1 MSRVAKPK
9 LFKIRTALYRFFC
22 AKIIVQGGKAV
33 KKEAETISRL
43 VKKRRD
49 LWQRHKDI
57 NEDKELCSAIAD
69 KILDTEGLRK
79 AVLESPE
86 LLIEACFTITDKN
99 GKTVPFFFNE
109 VQSDFVRQ
117 IQTQGRQKPYF
128 ILKGRQQGFTTLITA
143 IMLSYCIVKRNF
155 SGFIVADRGDNTK
168 SIFND
173 KAKSMYNSLPKRLQP
188 TEKFNS
194 SRELYFDKLNSS
206 LRVATA
212 SSNIGRSRTLSFI
225 HYSEVAFY
233 KCPLADLQKSI
244 AEAAT
249 KDALCI
255 YETTANGFNEA
266 RTLWESGACINLF
279 YEWYKNKEYTSCD
292 YEALN
297 TSDAWLKSRLLAL
310 EKRGLDKGQL
320 AWYAK
325 KYHSYIDKSAIRQEY
340 PISPEEAFVT
350 SGECVF
356 DTERI
361 SNHLAS
367 LDVKAKTGY
376 FTYTLKPQPIY
387 SPGGELVSYKKVI
400 TNINF
405 VESNTGYISI
415 VEEPRSKKQGHITFS
430 CPYVIGAD
438 TAGSGEDYFTAK
450 VLDNTNGKCVATL
463 HIKNIDEDLFAHQ
476 LYCLGTFYHTA
487 LIGVEI
493 NYSAHPVRVLCEL
506 GYKNIYARRQ
516 VASDSKEL
524 EYGFLTTS
532 LTRPLI
538 ISNLVSL
545 MREKIEL
552 ETDRKTL
559 LEMTTFV
566 KKPNGRPSA
575 LDGSHDDL
583 VMASAI
589 AHYIAE
595 GYTHKEIISDN
606 SSEFLNSNFSQPYLQ
621 KETYMEW

>member
-1 MSRVAKPK
+1 M
-9 LFKIRTALYRFFC
+9 
-22 AKIIVQGGKAV
+22 
-33 KKEAETISRL
+33 KKEATTISRL
-43 VKKRRD
+43 VKKRRA
-49 LWQRHKDI
+49 LWEKHRDI
-57 NEDKELCSAIAD
+57 NLDRELCEAIAD
-69 KILDTEGLRK
+69 KILDTKELRDLVQK
-79 AVLESPE
+79 SPE
-86 LLIEACFTITDKN
+86 LLIEACFVITDKSGN
-99 GKTVPFFFNE
+99 TVPFFFNE
-109 VQSDFVRQ
+109 VQSDFIHQ

-128 ILKGRQQGFTTLITA
+128 ILKGRQQGFTTLVTA
-143 IMLSYCIVKRNF
+143 IMLSYCIVRRNF

-173 KAKSMYNSLPKRLQP
+173 KAKSMYNSLPTRLQP

-279 YEWYKNKEYTSCD
+279 YEWYKSKEYTSND

-297 TSDAWLKSRLLAL
+297 TNDTWLKSRLLAL

-356 DTERI
+356 DTEKI
-361 SNHLAS
+361 SNYLAGYDIRS
-367 LDVKAKTGY
+367 KRGY
-376 FTYTLKPQPIY
+376 FTYKLTPQPIF
-387 SPGGELVSYKKVI
+387 SAGGELVSYKNVI
-400 TNINF
+400 TNISF
-405 VESNTGYISI
+405 VESKTGYISI
-415 VEEPRSKKQGHITFS
+415 VEEPFARKQGCITFFR
-430 CPYVIGAD
+430 PYVIGAD

-450 VLDNTNGKCVATL
+450 VLDNTSGKCVATL

-476 LYCLGTFYHTA
+476 LYCLGTYYHTA

-506 GYKNIYARRQ
+506 GYKNLYTRKQAGGSITQEA
-516 VASDSKEL
+516 
-524 EYGFLTTS
+524 YGFLTTA

-552 ETDRKTL
+552 ETDRQTL

-566 KKPNGRPSA
+566 KKPNCRPSA
-575 LDGSHDDL
+575 LEGSHDDL

-595 GYTHKEIISDN
+595 GYTHKEIVSDN

>member
-1 MSRVAKPK
+1 M
-9 LFKIRTALYRFFC
+9 
-22 AKIIVQGGKAV
+22 
-33 KKEAETISRL
+33 KKEATTISRL
-43 VKKRRD
+43 VKKRRA
-49 LWQRHKDI
+49 LWEKHRDI
-57 NEDKELCSAIAD
+57 NLDRELCEAIAD
-69 KILDTEGLRK
+69 KILDTKELRELVQK
-79 AVLESPE
+79 SPE
-86 LLIEACFTITDKN
+86 LLIEACFVITDKSGN
-99 GKTVPFFFNE
+99 TVPFFFNE
-109 VQSDFVRQ
+109 VQSDFIHQ

-128 ILKGRQQGFTTLITA
+128 ILKGRQQGFTTLVTA
-143 IMLSYCIVKRNF
+143 IMLSYCIVRRNF

-173 KAKSMYNSLPKRLQP
+173 KAKSMYNSLPTRLQP

-279 YEWYKNKEYTSCD
+279 YEWYKSKEYTSND

-297 TSDAWLKSRLLAL
+297 TSDTWLKSRLLAL

-356 DTERI
+356 DTEKI
-361 SNHLAS
+361 SNYLAGYDIRS
-367 LDVKAKTGY
+367 KRGY
-376 FTYTLKPQPIY
+376 FTYKLTPQPIF
-387 SPGGELVSYKKVI
+387 SAGGELVSYKNVI
-400 TNINF
+400 TNISF
-405 VESNTGYISI
+405 VESKTGYISI
-415 VEEPRSKKQGHITFS
+415 VEEPFARKQGCITFFR
-430 CPYVIGAD
+430 PYVIGAD

-450 VLDNTNGKCVATL
+450 VLDNTSGKCVATL

-476 LYCLGTFYHTA
+476 LYCLGTYYHTA

-493 NYSAHPVRVLCEL
+493 NYSAHPVRVLCDL
-506 GYKNIYARRQ
+506 GYKNLYARKQ
-516 VASDSKEL
+516 AGVSDTQES
-524 EYGFLTTS
+524 YGFLTTS

-552 ETDRKTL
+552 ETDRQTL

-575 LDGSHDDL
+575 LEGSHDDL

-595 GYTHKEIISDN
+595 GYTHKEIVSDN

>member
-1 MSRVAKPK
+1 M
-9 LFKIRTALYRFFC
+9 
-22 AKIIVQGGKAV
+22 
-33 KKEAETISRL
+33 KKEATTISRL
-43 VKKRRD
+43 VKKRRA
-49 LWQRHKDI
+49 LWEKHRDI
-57 NEDKELCSAIAD
+57 NLDRELCEAIAD
-69 KILDTEGLRK
+69 KILDTKELRDLVK
-79 AVLESPE
+79 KSPE
-86 LLIEACFTITDKN
+86 LLIEACFVITDKSGN
-99 GKTVPFFFNE
+99 TVPFFFNE
-109 VQSDFVRQ
+109 VQSDFIHQ

-128 ILKGRQQGFTTLITA
+128 ILKGRQQGFTTLVTA

-173 KAKSMYNSLPKRLQP
+173 KAKSMYNSLPTRLQP

-279 YEWYKNKEYTSCD
+279 YEWYKSKEYTSND

-297 TSDAWLKSRLLAL
+297 TSDTWLKSRLLAL

-361 SNHLAS
+361 SNYLAGYDIRS
-367 LDVKAKTGY
+367 KRGY
-376 FTYTLKPQPIY
+376 FTYKLTPQPIF
-387 SPGGELVSYKKVI
+387 SAGGELVSYKNVI
-400 TNINF
+400 TNISF
-405 VESNTGYISI
+405 VESKTGYISI
-415 VEEPRSKKQGHITFS
+415 VEEPFARKQGCITFLR
-430 CPYVIGAD
+430 PYVIGAD

-450 VLDNTNGKCVATL
+450 VLDNTSGKCVATL

-476 LYCLGTFYHTA
+476 LYCLGTYYHTA

-493 NYSAHPVRVLCEL
+493 NYSAHPVRVLCDL
-506 GYKNIYARRQ
+506 GYKNLYARKQ
-516 VASDSKEL
+516 AGGSITQEA
-524 EYGFLTTS
+524 YGFLTTA

-552 ETDRKTL
+552 ETDRQTL

-575 LDGSHDDL
+575 LEGSHDDL

-595 GYTHKEIISDN
+595 GYTHKEIVSDN